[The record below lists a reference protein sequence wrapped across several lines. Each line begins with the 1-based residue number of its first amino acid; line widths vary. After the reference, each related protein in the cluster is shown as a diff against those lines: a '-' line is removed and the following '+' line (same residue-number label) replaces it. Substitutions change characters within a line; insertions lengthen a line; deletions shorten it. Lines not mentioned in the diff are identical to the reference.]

1 MRTNTDDVIAKIN
14 QQINMLKEG
23 AKKERSRSDR
33 FTFPNPERF
42 YKSDDFV
49 SDEMSQHGSIDFVAL
64 DVLKDGDGCNDAEAT
79 EMQQSSAFISRRKAK
94 AKLRKRRRKALKAA
108 AKALAQGLSNSNVVT
123 VHGIADS
130 TTERMHKSFCSQD
143 KPEGKK
149 RKESPTAA
157 DEPEFKIVKTE
168 SIGGDEISDDSSIEM
183 EASER
188 AAILVTASNPGAE
201 GQSSDAGS
209 HTEETNEDLTP
220 APASKAAAEGQI
232 FFTKVDFAQQKR
244 LEAKTDHV
252 TNSTEQQGRQTQT
265 HDGTQRKQG
274 YFWRPGMK
282 ITAQRVAFVCS
293 VCKFHSF
300 YRSNMAAHLES
311 KFHKDHFKFLSEHLS
326 EPTVDFLQ
334 THFSNKHKSVEDFIN
349 QIPNHR
355 AAICQLYE
363 DRDLTRDIGMEHF
376 MRKAEAA
383 HCLAC
388 DEYIPMQRSLIQQHL
403 KSPDHNHNCK
413 IMMEQSKNS
422 GLSIAQN
429 ILSHRFIHKKLK
441 LYLQNSVVTG
451 GPEVKPE
458 EAWSIGQ
465 RAVPDAEVDMMK
477 QEAETFCEQVI
488 QAAETVGDRKDQE
501 VEPFCGRTI
510 QAAETVGDRK
520 DQEVEPFCG
529 WTIQAAETVGD
540 RKDQEVEP
548 FCGRT
553 IQAAETVGDRK
564 DQEVEPFCGRTI
576 QAAETVGDR
585 KDQEVEPFCGR
596 TIQAAETVEERK
608 DQEVEPLSEEVVSAA
623 EAEKNGKE
631 QQAEPMCEGMVPAAE
646 KIRNEDVREKP
657 EKHNLTEL
665 LFDLL
670 DEEDD
675 VEGVELGEE
684 ELGENDYI

>member
-1 MRTNTDDVIAKIN
+1 MADSGSGSGTGSHNRFNCLDSVSPHSSMRTNTDDVIAKIN
-14 QQINMLKEG
+14 QQINMIKEG

-42 YKSDDFV
+42 YKSDEFV

-64 DVLKDGDGCNDAEAT
+64 DVLKDGDGCSDAEAT
-79 EMQQSSAFISRRKAK
+79 KMQQSSAFVSRRKVK

-130 TTERMHKSFCSQD
+130 TAERMHKSFCSQD
-143 KPEGKK
+143 KPEQEGKK

-157 DEPEFKIVKTE
+157 DEPEFKMVKTE
-168 SIGGDEISDDSSIEM
+168 SIGDSSIEM

-201 GQSSDAGS
+201 GQSSVLSIEEELTQLKMKLQKKKVPLSISDAGS
-209 HTEETNEDLTP
+209 HTEENNEDLTSI
-220 APASKAAAEGQI
+220 PASKAAAEGQI
-232 FFTKVDFAQQKR
+232 FFTKVDFAQQKQ

-252 TNSTEQQGRQTQT
+252 MNSTEQQGRQTQT
-265 HDGTQRKQG
+265 HEGTQRKQG
-274 YFWRPGMK
+274 CFWRPGMK

-363 DRDLTRDIGMEHF
+363 DRDLTRDIDMEHF

-388 DEYIPMQRSLIQQHL
+388 DEYIPMQRYLIQQHL
-403 KSPDHNHNCK
+403 KSSDHNHNCK
-413 IMMEQSKNS
+413 IMMEQSKNT

-429 ILSHRFIHKKLK
+429 ILSHRFTHKKLK
-441 LYLQNSVVTG
+441 LYLKNSVVTG

-458 EAWSIGQ
+458 EAWTIGQ
-465 RAVPDAEVDMMK
+465 RSVPDAEADMMK

-488 QAAETVGDRKDQE
+488 QASEAVGDRKDEE
-501 VEPFCGRTI
+501 VEPFCGSTI

-520 DQEVEPFCG
+520 DQEVEP
-529 WTIQAAETVGD
+529 
-540 RKDQEVEP
+540 
-548 FCGRT
+548 
-553 IQAAETVGDRK
+553 
-564 DQEVEPFCGRTI
+564 
-576 QAAETVGDR
+576 
-585 KDQEVEPFCGR
+585 
-596 TIQAAETVEERK
+596 
-608 DQEVEPLSEEVVSAA
+608 LSEGVVPAA
-623 EAEKNGKE
+623 EAEKNGTE
-631 QQAEPMCEGMVPAAE
+631 QQAEPMCERMVPAAE